1 MELRECVCDTY
12 QQILHTASSRA
23 LSRHPANVVCSHARS
38 RITFAPAWF
47 SAPTVPVVRDV
58 RYAQTRYEHARL
70 RIVCGAHPPFLFEC
84 LAIPAVVKIA
94 QRNYVSNANL
104 LLIIGQLN
112 NYAWLDRKR
121 DATINPKR
129 GLSTPVLPACASW
142 AVINFIAKLC
152 LPDVKQ
158 YTYSR
163 STNQSWNA
171 ETEITGMQRFIN
183 SNHSI
188 RTNNAISGHFN
199 LCSR

>member
-1 MELRECVCDTY
+1 MLWRLAPLVNQINGTPRMRLRY
-12 QQILHTASSRA
+12 LSANTAYRFLAA

-47 SAPTVPVVRDV
+47 SAPAVPVVRDV

-129 GLSTPVLPACASW
+129 GLSTPVLPACLRIVSC
-142 AVINFIAKLC
+142 N
-152 LPDVKQ
+152 
-158 YTYSR
+158 
-163 STNQSWNA
+163 
-171 ETEITGMQRFIN
+171 
-183 SNHSI
+183 
-188 RTNNAISGHFN
+188 
-199 LCSR
+199 